1 MNVERTNNTV
11 LSDREFEAFV
21 LRREHDMSMNEIA
34 DEMGVERGTVRRMR
48 QRIKVK
54 LNKAHRTVELDA
66 EYRRQD
72 N

>member
-1 MNVERTNNTV
+1 MKVERTNNTV
-11 LSDREFEAFV
+11 LSDREFEAYV
-21 LRREHDMSMNEIA
+21 LRREKGMSMNEIA
-34 DEMGVERGTVRRMR
+34 DEMDVERGTVRRMR

-66 EYRRQD
+66 EYGRED